1 MIFEN
6 KSLPEVA
13 FSKPPINI
21 IKLVFPEPLS
31 PTIEM
36 VSFFF
41 VVKSILFK
49 TFIVSL
55 LVWYLRLI
63 FFNLRRVLM
72 NKSFIIKIIVFC
84 LVAIKVSA
92 IEKIVLFGDSLM
104 AGYGLNNEHHLSVV
118 LQEKLISEGYK
129 IEVVNGSVSGS
140 TSSGGVNRV
149 EWTLS
154 ESNIDLVILGLGAND
169 MLRGIQP
176 KETKNNLEKIIKTAQ
191 DKNIKVIL
199 AGMIAP
205 TSYGIEYKSNFDQIY
220 PDLSKQ
226 YNLPLIP
233 FLLEGVALKPNLN
246 LSDGMHPNE
255 KGTIIISKTLQE
267 MILKNIL
274 LN

>member
-1 MIFEN
+1 M
-6 KSLPEVA
+6 
-13 FSKPPINI
+13 
-21 IKLVFPEPLS
+21 
-31 PTIEM
+31 
-36 VSFFF
+36 
-41 VVKSILFK
+41 
-49 TFIVSL
+49 
-55 LVWYLRLI
+55 
-63 FFNLRRVLM
+63 
-72 NKSFIIKIIVFC
+72 FC

-104 AGYGLNNEHHLSVV
+104 AGYGLNNDHHLSVV

-176 KETKNNLEKIIKTAQ
+176 TETKNNLEKIIKTTQ
-191 DKNIKVIL
+191 DKNIKIIL

-205 TSYGIEYKSNFDQIY
+205 TSYGIEYKNYFDQIY

-233 FLLEGVALKPNLN
+233 FLLEGVALKPELNLN
-246 LSDGMHPNE
+246 DGMHPNE

-267 MILKNIL
+267 IILKNIP

>member
-1 MIFEN
+1 
-6 KSLPEVA
+6 
-13 FSKPPINI
+13 
-21 IKLVFPEPLS
+21 
-31 PTIEM
+31 
-36 VSFFF
+36 
-41 VVKSILFK
+41 
-49 TFIVSL
+49 
-55 LVWYLRLI
+55 
-63 FFNLRRVLM
+63 M
-72 NKSFIIKIIVFC
+72 NKSFIIKIIVLC
-84 LVAIKVSA
+84 LVTIKVSA
-92 IEKIVLFGDSLM
+92 IEKIILFGDSLM
-104 AGYGLNNEHHLSVV
+104 AGYGLDNEYHLSVV

-154 ESNIDLVILGLGAND
+154 EPNIDLVILGLGAND

-191 DKNIKVIL
+191 NKNIKVIL

-205 TSYGIEYKSNFDQIY
+205 TSYGLEYKSSFDKIY
-220 PDLSKQ
+220 SDLSKQ

-233 FLLEGVALKPNLN
+233 FLLEGVALKPDLN

-274 LN
+274 SN

>member
-1 MIFEN
+1 
-6 KSLPEVA
+6 
-13 FSKPPINI
+13 
-21 IKLVFPEPLS
+21 
-31 PTIEM
+31 
-36 VSFFF
+36 
-41 VVKSILFK
+41 
-49 TFIVSL
+49 
-55 LVWYLRLI
+55 
-63 FFNLRRVLM
+63 
-72 NKSFIIKIIVFC
+72 
-84 LVAIKVSA
+84 
-92 IEKIVLFGDSLM
+92 M
-104 AGYGLNNEHHLSVV
+104 AGYGLSNEHHLSVV

-129 IEVVNGSVSGS
+129 IKVVNGSVSGS

-154 ESNIDLVILGLGAND
+154 EPNIDLVILGLGAND

-191 DKNIKVIL
+191 NKNIKVIL

-205 TSYGIEYKSNFDQIY
+205 TSYGIEYKNNFDQIY

-226 YNLPLIP
+226 YNLQLIP

-267 MILKNIL
+267 IILKDIFSN
-274 LN
+274 

>member
-1 MIFEN
+1 M
-6 KSLPEVA
+6 
-13 FSKPPINI
+13 
-21 IKLVFPEPLS
+21 
-31 PTIEM
+31 
-36 VSFFF
+36 
-41 VVKSILFK
+41 
-49 TFIVSL
+49 
-55 LVWYLRLI
+55 
-63 FFNLRRVLM
+63 
-72 NKSFIIKIIVFC
+72 FC
-84 LVAIKVSA
+84 LVTIKVSA

-104 AGYGLNNEHHLSVV
+104 AGYGLNNEHHLSTV
-118 LQEKLISEGYK
+118 LQKKLISKGYK

-154 ESNIDLVILGLGAND
+154 ESNIKLVILSLGAND

-176 KETKNNLEKIIKTAQ
+176 RETKNNLEKIIKTAQ

-205 TSYGIEYKSNFDQIY
+205 TSYGFEYKSNFDQIY

-226 YNLPLIP
+226 YSLPLIP
-233 FLLEGVALKPNLN
+233 FLLEGVALKPELN

-267 MILKNIL
+267 IILENTL
-274 LN
+274 SN

>member
-1 MIFEN
+1 
-6 KSLPEVA
+6 
-13 FSKPPINI
+13 
-21 IKLVFPEPLS
+21 
-31 PTIEM
+31 
-36 VSFFF
+36 
-41 VVKSILFK
+41 
-49 TFIVSL
+49 
-55 LVWYLRLI
+55 
-63 FFNLRRVLM
+63 M

-84 LVAIKVSA
+84 LVTIKVSA

-154 ESNIDLVILGLGAND
+154 EPNIDLVILGLGAND

-199 AGMIAP
+199 AGMVAP
-205 TSYGIEYKSNFDQIY
+205 ISYGLEYRSNFDKIY

-226 YNLPLIP
+226 YNLQLIP
-233 FLLEGVALKPNLN
+233 FLLEGVALKPDLN

-255 KGTIIISKTLQE
+255 KGTIIISKILYE
-267 MILKNIL
+267 IILKNIFS
-274 LN
+274 N